1 MVDLILFEALAC
13 EAFEEV
19 RDTGSAFA
27 GKFRLWSRESVVMFL
42 FYEFHDR
49 LVDCL

>member
-27 GKFRLWSRESVVMFL
+27 GKFRCLVEGK
-42 FYEFHDR
+42 R
-49 LVDCL
+49 L